1 MVLLNV
7 TEWERIAEYG
17 LIINGIDL
25 TLTENMP
32 EEVHGLSKK
41 TAITNYGLEQKT
53 GFISSSNIIFHN
65 SRNYSLFF
73 SINHIISMTY
83 VILSPTSYE
92 DCFTSRRKPIFFKV
106 VIETVLSSKK

>member
-32 EEVHGLSKK
+32 EEVHG
-41 TAITNYGLEQKT
+41 
-53 GFISSSNIIFHN
+53 
-65 SRNYSLFF
+65 
-73 SINHIISMTY
+73 
-83 VILSPTSYE
+83 
-92 DCFTSRRKPIFFKV
+92 
-106 VIETVLSSKK
+106 